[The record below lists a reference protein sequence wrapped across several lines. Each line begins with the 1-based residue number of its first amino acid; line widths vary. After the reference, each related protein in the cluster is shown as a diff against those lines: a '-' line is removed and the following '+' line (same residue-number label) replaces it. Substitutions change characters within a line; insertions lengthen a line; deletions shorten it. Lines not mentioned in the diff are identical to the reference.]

1 MCKNHFEAVNT
12 KKQFP
17 EIEREILAKWKEENS
32 FKESLKQNEKNEHF
46 VFYDGPPFATGLPHY
61 GHLLA
66 GTIKDIVPRFWTMKG
81 KYVERRFGWDT
92 HGLPVE
98 NELEKE
104 FKVSGKKQI
113 EEMGL
118 SLFNE
123 ACRSIVF
130 RYTAQWQEVVERM
143 GRWVDFDNQYRTL
156 DASFMESVWWVFRQV
171 WDKDL
176 IYSGYRV
183 QPYCPRCSTPLSNF
197 EVNEGYKDKKDT
209 SITVKFPLKDEPK
222 TSVLVWTTT
231 PWTLPSNLVL
241 AAGPDIDYV
250 KIKDGEEFFILAKAR
265 LGTYYKNESDYEII
279 WTKKGSELVGLK
291 YEPMFDYFVGKSDKF
306 FQITTAEY
314 VSTED
319 GTGVVHIAPAF
330 GEDDFQV
337 GKAMNLP
344 IVCPVDAEG
353 NFTAEVRD
361 WAGKFVHSVNE
372 EIIIDIKKRGRLV
385 HKQTIEHRYPFCYR
399 CDTPLI
405 YKAIDTWFMKIEPI
419 RQNMLDNNNN
429 IHWVPEHLQQ
439 GRFGNGLKTAP
450 DWNLARNRYWG
461 TPIPIWN
468 CECGHQHCVG
478 SLEELHTLT
487 GNGDKSSGKK
497 IHGET
502 AKSVKENLDKVA
514 NSQFTKYNIDEKWA
528 EQVKSTEISATDL
541 HPHIVNEL
549 KLHCPKCA
557 KIMKRTPEVLDC
569 WFESGSM
576 PYAQNHYPFENKEVF
591 EKNFPAQFI
600 AEGIDQTRGWFYT
613 LTVLASALFG
623 KEAFRNVVV
632 NGIILA
638 EDGNKMSKRLKNYTD
653 PKEMLEKSGADAI
666 RLFLINSPAVRAE
679 DLRFSEKG
687 VMEMARS
694 VLLPY
699 WNAYSFFTTY
709 ANVDGWKPEKGKGVD
724 NLSNDLDRWIVSY
737 LNHCIADVNTEMEQY
752 NLYKVVPILVEF
764 IDNLTNWYIR
774 RSRRRFWKSENDG
787 DKNEAYQTLYY
798 VLTEFSKVMAPFL
811 PFLTDAVYRN
821 LVGSVDK
828 TAKKSVHLC
837 DFPTARKE
845 LINENVE
852 MRMNLVRESVGLGR
866 LLRARYTI
874 KNRQPLQDIT
884 VIIRDEH
891 KRKLLE
897 EMKDII
903 AEELNVKKVK
913 IIGDESEVLVISA
926 KANFKKLGKALG
938 KDMKAVNDEIMK
950 FTASDIAEL
959 ESGKMKSILGY
970 EIKFDDIE
978 LRREKQEGV
987 EVETEGEITIALNTE
1002 ITPEL
1007 KNEGYAREF
1016 INRIQNI
1023 RKERDFNVADRIC
1036 VKVSCDNLLKDA
1048 LCNCEDLIKSE
1059 TLSSEIL
1066 WGVCVAN
1073 PVETEI
1079 DEFKLRL
1086 EIEVR

>member
-1 MCKNHFEAVNT
+1 MCKEHFKQVNT
-12 KKQFP
+12 KIQFP
-17 EIEREILAKWKEENS
+17 EIEREILAKWKEEDS
-32 FKESLKQNEKNEHF
+32 FKESLKQNEKNERF

-130 RYTAQWQEVVERM
+130 RYTSQWKEIVERM

-156 DASFMESVWWVFRQV
+156 DASFMESVWWVFKQV
-171 WDKDL
+171 WDKNL
-176 IYSGYRV
+176 IYSGFRV

-197 EVNEGYKDKKDT
+197 EVNEGYKDKKDI
-209 SITVKFPLKDEPK
+209 SITVKFNLVGEKN
-222 TSVLVWTTT
+222 TSILVWTTT
-231 PWTLPSNLVL
+231 PWTLPSNVVL
-241 AAGPDIDYV
+241 AAGPNIDYV
-250 KIKDGEEFFILAKAR
+250 KVKDKDEYFILASSR
-265 LGTYYKNESDYEII
+265 LGAYYKNESEYEIVAEY
-279 WTKKGSELVGLK
+279 KGKDLVGLK
-291 YEPMFDYFVGKSDKF
+291 YEPMFDYFVKTSDKF
-306 FQITTAEY
+306 FQVTTAEY

-337 GKAMNLP
+337 GKAMDLP

-353 NFTAEVRD
+353 NFTSQVKD
-361 WAGKFVHSVNE
+361 FAGKFVHSVNE
-372 EIIIDIKKRGRLV
+372 DVIADIKKRGRLV

-405 YKAIDTWFMKIEPI
+405 YKTIDTWFMKIEPI
-419 RQNMLDNNNN
+419 RKNMLDSNNN

-461 TPIPIWN
+461 TPIPVWN
-468 CECGHQHCVG
+468 CECGHIHCVG
-478 SLEELHTLT
+478 SLDELHELL
-487 GNGDKSSGKK
+487 GAGDKKSGQK

-502 AKSVKENLDKVA
+502 ARAVKEKLDKTA
-514 NSQFTKYNIDEKWA
+514 NSQFAKYGIDEKWA
-528 EQVKSTEISATDL
+528 RQVKSTEISEIDL
-541 HPHIVNEL
+541 HPHVVNEL

-557 KIMKRTPEVLDC
+557 KFMKRTPEVLDC

-638 EDGNKMSKRLKNYTD
+638 EDGNKMSKRLKNYTS
-653 PKEMLEKSGADAI
+653 PEEMLEKSGADAI

-709 ANVDGWKPEKGKGVD
+709 ANVDGWTPSGEPLNSD
-724 NLSNDLDRWIVSY
+724 NELDKWIISY
-737 LNHCIADVNTEMEQY
+737 LNHCIADVNAEMERY
-752 NLYKVVPILVEF
+752 NLYKVVPLLVEF

-787 DKNEAYQTLYY
+787 DKNAAYQTLYY
-798 VLTEFSKVMAPFL
+798 VLVEFSKVMAPFL

-821 LVGSVDK
+821 LVGSVDR
-828 TAKKSVHLC
+828 TAKKSIHLC
-837 DFPTARKE
+837 DFPAADNSK
-845 LINENVE
+845 IDADVE
-852 MRMNLVRESVGLGR
+852 MRMNLVRESVAVGR

-874 KNRQPLQDIT
+874 KNRQPLSDIT
-884 VIIRDEH
+884 IIIRDEH
-891 KRKLLE
+891 KCNLLK
-897 EMKDII
+897 EMSHII
-903 AEELNVKKVK
+903 AEELNVKEVK
-913 IIGDESEVLVISA
+913 CITDENAVLNVSA
-926 KANFKKLGKALG
+926 KPNFKKLGKTLG
-938 KDMKAVNDEIMK
+938 KDMKAVADEIAK
-950 FTASDIAEL
+950 FTGGDISYL
-959 ESGKMKSILGY
+959 ERGAAKTILGY
-970 EIKFDDIE
+970 EIKIDDIE
-978 LRREKQEGV
+978 LKREKREGV
-987 EVETEGEITIALNTE
+987 EVETSGEITLALNTE

-1007 KNEGYAREF
+1007 KNEGYAREL

-1023 RKERDFNVADRIC
+1023 RKERDFNVADRIG
-1036 VKVSCDNLLKDA
+1036 VKISCGDNLR
-1048 LCNCEDLIKSE
+1048 NSFVECESIIKAE
-1059 TLSSEIL
+1059 TLAVSIEWSEIL
-1066 WGVCVAN
+1066 NNA
-1073 PVETEI
+1073 VEVEI
-1079 DEFKLRL
+1079 DEFKLLL
-1086 EIEVR
+1086 EVEKK